1 MSPRNGE
8 VMPWNPPPKPVSGA
22 ENHAQ
27 DLADS
32 RHCGT
37 APRSHGVMPW
47 NHPANP
53 GVGGLNPRPEV
64 TVLRNHGLGGRV
76 RAAIPQN
83 RRERGRSAAPVE

>member
-1 MSPRNGE
+1 
-8 VMPWNPPPKPVSGA
+8 
-22 ENHAQ
+22 
-27 DLADS
+27 
-32 RHCGT
+32 
-37 APRSHGVMPW
+37 MPW